1 MKLEVLVALLVAS
14 FLTSCDLGND
24 KAKTTTA
31 INNQPH
37 LLLSSSDRLD
47 IIDVINKYGASNDE
61 RDYDVF
67 RSLFYHDVESTFIF
81 TPGFF
86 DGQKVTI
93 KGADDLI
100 KFIKDAESAFAI
112 GGQHLITNPLISR
125 EGDLIKVR
133 SNLTWKAYYIDRPGT
148 SVILWGYYETYMKK
162 NDGQWKITKHTLN
175 GLGSK

>member
-47 IIDVINKYGASNDE
+47 IIDVINKYGVSNDE

-67 RSLFYHDVESTFIF
+67 RSLFYHDVEATFIF

-93 KGADDLI
+93 KGSDDLI
-100 KFIKDAESAFAI
+100 KFI
-112 GGQHLITNPLISR
+112 
-125 EGDLIKVR
+125 
-133 SNLTWKAYYIDRPGT
+133 
-148 SVILWGYYETYMKK
+148 
-162 NDGQWKITKHTLN
+162 
-175 GLGSK
+175 

>member
-1 MKLEVLVALLVAS
+1 M
-14 FLTSCDLGND
+14 C
-24 KAKTTTA
+24 
-31 INNQPH
+31 
-37 LLLSSSDRLD
+37 
-47 IIDVINKYGASNDE
+47 
-61 RDYDVF
+61 
-67 RSLFYHDVESTFIF
+67 DVEATFIF

>member
-67 RSLFYHDVESTFIF
+67 RSLFYHDVEATFIF
-81 TPGFF
+81 TPRSFE
-86 DGQKVTI
+86 DQKVNN
-93 KGADDLI
+93 KDDYDISKLI
-100 KFIKDAESAFAI
+100 
-112 GGQHLITNPLISR
+112 
-125 EGDLIKVR
+125 
-133 SNLTWKAYYIDRPGT
+133 
-148 SVILWGYYETYMKK
+148 
-162 NDGQWKITKHTLN
+162 
-175 GLGSK
+175 